1 MLLYHGSN
9 VEVREPILIES
20 KRALDFGEGFYLTSD
35 YNQASKWAD
44 NVTLRRGCG
53 SPTVSVFVFDFAKT
67 KDLKYLS
74 FDKPDRE
81 WLHFVAA
88 NRRKLYN
95 GTLYDIVQGP
105 VANDNT
111 MPIINMYF
119 SGFYDEDETVKRLLP
134 QKLKDQFAF
143 KTERAIKELIFK
155 EVILC
160 TK

>member
-9 VEVREPILIES
+9 VEVREPKLLNS
-20 KRALDFGEGFYLTSD
+20 KRALDFGQWFYLTSD
-35 YNQASKWAD
+35 YNQASKWAA
-44 NVTLRRGCG
+44 NITFRRQCG
-53 SPTVSVFVFDFAKT
+53 SPIVSVFSFDFAKT
-67 KDLKYLS
+67 ENLKYLS
-74 FDKPDRE
+74 FDKPNSE
-81 WLHFVAA
+81 WLNFVAS
-88 NRRKLYN
+88 NRKKVYQ
-95 GTLYDIVQGP
+95 GEIYDIVHGP

-111 MPIINMYF
+111 MPVINMYF

-143 KTERAIKELIFK
+143 KTEQAINELIFK